1 MFTIIINTFIAC
13 PVARLIVSW
22 ERRAYRYN
30 PQSLEHLGADGQI
43 RVLACVHRQREVPAM
58 LTLSN
63 LCAGNGWSLISV
75 YLLHLVE
82 LTQKYAVTLYNQK
95 SSQSSSWDNDSDDIK
110 QVSVAADAF
119 SQGTGLLVRQLTA
132 MSSYRTMHEDVYLSA
147 EEVRACLVLLPF
159 HKEQR

>member
-1 MFTIIINTFIAC
+1 
-13 PVARLIVSW
+13 
-22 ERRAYRYN
+22 
-30 PQSLEHLGADGQI
+30 
-43 RVLACVHRQREVPAM
+43 M

-63 LCAGNGWSLISV
+63 LCAGNSWSLISV

-82 LTQKYAVTLYNQK
+82 LTQKYAVTLYNQR
-95 SSQSSSWDNDSDDIK
+95 SSHNSNWDGDSNDIK

-119 SQGTGLLVRQLTA
+119 SQDTGLLVRQLTA
-132 MSSYRTMHEDVYLSA
+132 MSSYRTMHEDVYMTA